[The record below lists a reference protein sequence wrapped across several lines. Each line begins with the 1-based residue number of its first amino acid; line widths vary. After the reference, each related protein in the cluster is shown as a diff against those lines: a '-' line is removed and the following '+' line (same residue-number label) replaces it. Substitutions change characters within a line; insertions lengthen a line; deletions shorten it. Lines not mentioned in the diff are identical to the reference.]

1 MRSIFIACV
10 LTVAVGA
17 EAQAQSSRSETA
29 QRLNQAVADRQKE
42 VSAVSAE
49 DASRAAL
56 VKTAAQARSELA
68 QPVNAEQAAREG
80 AGQKRM
86 AEALQGMSP
95 EGKALLAQNQARPP
109 KVPIGSAPGEK
120 AADAAP
126 EGTPKPKPLKPEPLT
141 EPNGPETKQTII
153 TGDVTF
159 FDSTNNIAVF
169 VGNVVVDS
177 PQFHITCDE
186 FEVHMRKQA
195 KDDAD
200 GKAGP
205 DAKSAK
211 PADPKTAKGT
221 KGTKAAPLAAK
232 PDLKTLAVTA
242 PATAPGTAEKPGAAV
257 THDAQNP
264 ADASIE
270 SAIGKGR
277 KVVIVK
283 HSPDGKTQ
291 IGQSRHAYYDG
302 NSGDIT
308 LRESPQ
314 VQDGNDLHISLEPT
328 TVMVLTQN
336 GALHTTGRATTKL
349 KQADGQTA
357 PTPGKSDPSAA
368 ARGTPPASGPNKA
381 SKGGLSIPGPV
392 PGQ

>member
-17 EAQAQSSRSETA
+17 GAQAQSSRSETA
-29 QRLNQAVADRQKE
+29 QRLNQAVADKQKE
-42 VSAVSAE
+42 VSATSAE
-49 DASRAAL
+49 DAARAAL
-56 VKTAAQARSELA
+56 VNTAAQARSELA
-68 QPVNAEQAAREG
+68 QPVTAEQSAREG

-86 AEALQGMSP
+86 AEALQGLSP
-95 EGKALLAQNQARPP
+95 EGKALLAQNQAPQP
-109 KVPIGSAPGEK
+109 KALSADS
-120 AADAAP
+120 AASAAP

-141 EPNGPETKQTII
+141 EPNGPDTKQTII

-200 GKAGP
+200 DKAGP
-205 DAKSAK
+205 DAKGAK
-211 PADPKTAKGT
+211 PADAKAAKGT
-221 KGTKAAPLAAK
+221 KGDAKGAKGAKAAPPAAK

-242 PATAPGTAEKPGAAV
+242 PATAPGTGEKPGAAV
-257 THDAQNP
+257 AHDAQNP
-264 ADASIE
+264 ADTSIE
-270 SAIGKGR
+270 NAIAKGR
-277 KVVIVK
+277 KVVIIK
-283 HSPDGKTQ
+283 HSPDGKIQ

-349 KQADGQTA
+349 KQAEGQAA
-357 PTPGKSDPSAA
+357 PTPGKS
-368 ARGTPPASGPNKA
+368 GTPPASGPAKA

>member
-29 QRLNQAVADRQKE
+29 RRLNQAVADRQKE
-42 VSAVSAE
+42 ASAVSAE
-49 DASRAAL
+49 DAARATL

-95 EGKALLAQNQARPP
+95 EGKALLAQNQAPALKIP
-109 KVPIGSAPGEK
+109 TGSERGEK
-120 AADAAP
+120 PADAAP

-221 KGTKAAPLAAK
+221 RGDAKGAKAAPLAAK

-242 PATAPGTAEKPGAAV
+242 PA
-257 THDAQNP
+257 
-264 ADASIE
+264 
-270 SAIGKGR
+270 
-277 KVVIVK
+277 
-283 HSPDGKTQ
+283 
-291 IGQSRHAYYDG
+291 
-302 NSGDIT
+302 
-308 LRESPQ
+308 
-314 VQDGNDLHISLEPT
+314 
-328 TVMVLTQN
+328 
-336 GALHTTGRATTKL
+336 
-349 KQADGQTA
+349 
-357 PTPGKSDPSAA
+357 
-368 ARGTPPASGPNKA
+368 
-381 SKGGLSIPGPV
+381 
-392 PGQ
+392 